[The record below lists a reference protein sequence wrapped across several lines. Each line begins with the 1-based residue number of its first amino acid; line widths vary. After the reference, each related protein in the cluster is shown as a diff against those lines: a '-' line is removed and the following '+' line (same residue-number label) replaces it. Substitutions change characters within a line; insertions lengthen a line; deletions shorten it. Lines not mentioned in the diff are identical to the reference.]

1 MSGVATG
8 IIAVGTAVFGGIQAG
23 KARRE
28 AERLRR
34 RQERKITAL
43 EATRQE
49 IPDFLAGGIENPYA
63 NLQIATRASE
73 MQAEQ
78 QDISLASTLD
88 TLRATGASAD
98 GATAL
103 ARAASQSK
111 RGVAAQ
117 IEQQEA
123 RNAQLRAQGEMQ
135 ATQIRQRGQ
144 QIQYEAQER
153 REMQQLNRASSLASS
168 ASQQAAAYK
177 AQQSQAIGQ
186 AVGALGS
193 FAAAGGFG
201 KSGPFAADPVKRE
214 MRFQQKL
221 EKTIAP
227 EEFDPVA
234 AGVIGEDVGQAFD
247 ISDINVI
254 EPPEDLVYG
263 KDYSSQNPFAGLNLR
278 FDPAAQATMQQQQMG
293 GDFMGSIGMHY
304 NPYGI
309 KIR

>member
-88 TLRATGASAD
+88 TLRATGASAG

-144 QIQYEAQER
+144 QIQYEAQEK

-177 AQQSQAIGQ
+177 VQQSQAIGQ

-201 KSGPFAADPVKRE
+201 KSGPFAANPAKSE

-221 EKTIAP
+221 EKVIDP
-227 EEFDPVA
+227 GEFNLIDE
-234 AGVIGEDVGQAFD
+234 GVIKPIQEPEIN

-254 EPPEDLVYG
+254 EPPDDLYG

-278 FDPAAQATMQQQQMG
+278 FDPAAQARTQQQQMG
-293 GDFMGSIGMHY
+293 YDFMGSLGMHY